1 MKSGWKVVL
10 IIVLAAIAIGVL
22 CIVVGNMT
30 GADFTRIWATLDDR
44 YHVEMYYN
52 YLIEVYNTLQ
62 AELI

>member
-10 IIVLAAIAIGVL
+10 ILVLAAIAIGVL
-22 CIVVGNMT
+22 CIVVGNMA